1 MDLATERMI
10 GSGKQ
15 HADLYYMSPLP
26 NQAHASQ
33 ISTDPDLW
41 YKRLR
46 HPSLACLQHVSSLL
60 PILLVKISFPFIII
74 IVFVSKLNRQGYPF
88 L

>member
-1 MDLATERMI
+1 MRRMI

-15 HADLYYMSPLP
+15 HTNLYYMFPFP
-26 NQAHASQ
+26 NQAHTSE

-46 HPSLACLQHVSSLL
+46 HPSLAYLQFASSLL
-60 PILLVKISFPFIII
+60 PISQNLILIHNNCNIC
-74 IVFVSKLNRQGYPF
+74 LNAKQTSYHF